1 MMGRLFNF
9 FCSNSNNEHGLYDFE
24 KKLYTVQA
32 VESLDWDLE
41 ICYRN
46 KP

>member
-1 MMGRLFNF
+1 MAYMILK
-9 FCSNSNNEHGLYDFE
+9 